1 MKRFLRITLLLLIS
15 TLSGGGYALAEE
27 ATSKTYSLTFTDTNK
42 FTANALTKT
51 FDEVDWTI
59 AVDNT
64 DAFSTFEDKK
74 GMHIGTNKKA
84 ISSVELST
92 SGIKGTVTSIIVNA
106 CGASGTT
113 ATVSVTVGGN
123 AFGETKSLTNSS
135 ADYSF
140 TGSAQGDILIKLY
153 QESAK
158 KAIYIKS
165 ITVTYTPDT
174 SDTRTAT
181 ALSFGTLK
189 TKTLAVNE
197 TFTAPTLALTAG
209 EETLT
214 GKTITYS
221 SSYPSVATVDEST
234 GVVTAVANGTAIITA
249 SYEGDDT
256 YKPASKSYIVIVSE
270 GRYTIAEMKKKITAT
285 SSATAESFTLN
296 LTDAVVTYVTGSNA
310 YLQDASGAIFLHL
323 TNNPLTAGQKI
334 NGIVNVTACLYN
346 GLAEIV
352 SLNTDEATITADAT
366 IPDAQPVTLE
376 ELNSNYAAY
385 ESKRVK
391 VEYATVTSAFSKR
404 NGEISQDDG
413 STFTVRDAG
422 NNNLTLTKGNLVTI
436 EGFPAVFSSAYQLY
450 VWSQDDISEIGED
463 TRETPTLSFP
473 AEAYSVD
480 VSETFT
486 APTLTAPEG
495 VKVKYASSNTA
506 AATVDATTGAV
517 TIGARG
523 TTTITATSI
532 GNSTYKSGSASY
544 TLTVTDPSLTD
555 VSFDFSAPA
564 TYGYIAPAESA
575 GTSVDEGKTIVSG
588 KVTITNVQKGTTE
601 TRFWHVKGGA
611 IQFCVYQQAQT
622 SISVPKGYVITE
634 ISANVDL
641 NTNLTWDSG
650 TVTNKVWKGSAN
662 SVTATASG
670 TVRFSTM
677 TVTYKEAF
685 DVTLDDT
692 QNYTLVPANGQSVK
706 LNRSF
711 KKGGL
716 GTICLPFN
724 LSADQITAAFGEGT
738 TLYKYTS
745 VTGSTM
751 NFTPVTET
759 SAAVP
764 YLIKTAED
772 KDCIVFES
780 VDILNIDIE
789 PLEKTNEDGD
799 TYVLVGTF
807 SPMEMETDGSNLFLT
822 ASGELKTPAS
832 EDNKENFIKGFRA
845 YFRIVATEDGDGG
858 AAAGV
863 KIGFDNMETSVQN
876 IQLFDAVTKVYSL
889 NGQLVGSSLKG
900 LSKGVYVVN
909 GKKYIVK

>member
-1 MKRFLRITLLLLIS
+1 MKRFLRITLLILVS
-15 TLSGGGYALAEE
+15 TLYGGGYALADDETFDFVKMFSDGVSDWSTTYAKHE
-27 ATSKTYSLTFTDTNK
+27 VSGTICTVTFAKASKQTSSIKDCPVTKGSNITVALNDLTSYDITSVSLTLKQWGSKTQTVT
-42 FTANALTKT
+42 
-51 FDEVDWTI
+51 
-59 AVDNT
+59 
-64 DAFSTFEDKK
+64 
-74 GMHIGTNKKA
+74 
-84 ISSVELST
+84 LST
-92 SGIKGTVTSIIVNA
+92 STDGSTFTKTSTSSSN
-106 CGASGTT
+106 
-113 ATVSVTVGGN
+113 
-123 AFGETKSLTNSS
+123 FSLSAEGLSAKALQFSFSS
-135 ADYSF
+135 ASNQV
-140 TGSAQGDILIKLY
+140 GVQ
-153 QESAK
+153 
-158 KAIYIKS
+158 S
-165 ITVTYTPDT
+165 ITIGYKPTG
-174 SDTRTAT
+174 DTRTAT

-197 TFTAPTLALTAG
+197 TFTAPTPALTAG
-209 EETLT
+209 EEALT
-214 GKTITYS
+214 GKTIKYS
-221 SSYPSVATVDEST
+221 SSYTSVATVDEST

-256 YKPASKSYIVIVSE
+256 YKPASNSYIVIVSE
-270 GRYTIAEMKKKITAT
+270 GRYTIAEMKKKITAK
-285 SSATAESFTLN
+285 SSAAAESFTLN
-296 LTDAVVTYVTGSNA
+296 LTDAVVTYASDKNA
-310 YLQDASGAIFLHL
+310 YLQDASGAIFLYL

-334 NGIVNVTACLYN
+334 NGIVNVTAFLYN

-366 IPDAQPVTLE
+366 IPDAELVTLE

-391 VEYATVTSAFSKR
+391 VEYATVASVFSSQKAT
-404 NGEISQDDG
+404 ISQDDG
-413 STFTVRDAG
+413 TIFTVRDAG
-422 NNNLTLTKGNLVTI
+422 NNSLTLTKGNLVTI
-436 EGFPAVFSSAYQLY
+436 EGFPAVYNSAYQLS

-506 AATVDATTGAV
+506 AATVDATTGVV
-517 TIGARG
+517 TVVAYG

-544 TLTVTDPSLTD
+544 TLTVTDPS
-555 VSFDFSAPA
+555 VAEASFDFSKPA
-564 TYGYIAPAESA
+564 DYGFTEPTEDNNI
-575 GTSVDEGKTIVSG
+575 TVNEGETIVSG
-588 KVTITNVQKGTTE
+588 IVTITNVTNSSANTNK
-601 TRFWHVKGGA
+601 FFYSNGA
-611 IQFCVYQQAQT
+611 IDLRIYKDSKI
-622 SISVPKGYVITE
+622 SISVPKGYVITG
-634 ISANVDL
+634 ISADVDL
-641 NTNLTWDSG
+641 NTSLTWDSG

-662 SVTATASG
+662 SVTVIPSK
-670 TVRFSTM
+670 VVKFSTM

-692 QNYTLVPANGQSVK
+692 QKYTQTEAEGQSVK

-716 GTICLPFN
+716 GTICLPFD

-738 TLYKYTS
+738 TLYEYTS

-759 SAAVP
+759 TASMP
-764 YLIKTAED
+764 YLVKTAED
-772 KDCIVFES
+772 KDCLVFES
-780 VDILNIDIE
+780 VDISECSPQELMYQ
-789 PLEKTNEDGD
+789 NEEGD
-799 TYVLVGTF
+799 VYAMQGTF
-807 SPMEMETDGSNLFLT
+807 GPIEMTTDGSQLFLT
-822 ASGELKTPAS
+822 ASGELKKPTS
-832 EDNKENFIKGFRA
+832 TDNKANVIKGFRA
-845 YFRIVATEDGDGG
+845 FFETTATGSE
-858 AAAGV
+858 A
-863 KIGFDNMETSVQN
+863 KIGFGNMETSVQN
-876 IQLFDAVTKVYSL
+876 IQLFDAATKVYSL